1 MRQKT
6 ISLLVAFLASCTVA
20 PGSPERHTVVTY
32 YDRDRDGI
40 ADYEL
45 HQVRKTT
52 YLGFVLIDSKYTGRY
67 DVRMSLAYPYN
78 NERVNLP
85 VPRHVKVIPG
95 MPPSLADQRFNPPTP
110 AR

>member
-1 MRQKT
+1 MHQKT

-20 PGSPERHTVVTY
+20 AGSPEKRTVVTY
-32 YDRDRDGI
+32 YDRDRDGV

-45 HQVRKTT
+45 HQVRNTT
-52 YLGFVLIDSKYTGRY
+52 YLSFVLIDSKYTGRY
-67 DVRMSLAYPYN
+67 DVRMSLAYPYDR
-78 NERVNLP
+78 ERVNLP
-85 VPRHVKVIPG
+85 VPRHVRVTPG